1 MIQQRRTPR
10 GLTDDEARAWEALA
24 DTVAPLD
31 PTDFTQITRA
41 KRGADPKANIVKP
54 APAPTPAPAKPTAS
68 QPPRLDRQA
77 FNAAMEAHRSAPAP
91 AREAPVRVT
100 RPRAP
105 SGGSLD
111 GHWDRRLKAGDV
123 APDFSL
129 DLHGHGLDAAYHR
142 LMDGMA
148 QAQAMGAR
156 VVLVVT
162 GKERPVDAADRG
174 TKRGAIR
181 AKIFDWLAASE
192 HGGSIAAIRK
202 AHRRHGGDG
211 ALYLVLRR

>member
-1 MIQQRRTPR
+1 MTGHRRAPR
-10 GLTDDEARAWEALA
+10 GLTDDEAAAWDALA
-24 DTVAPLD
+24 KTVAPLGPFRSD
-31 PTDFTQITRA
+31 ESGPAKRKALTRA
-41 KRGADPKANIVKP
+41 SAVKP
-54 APAPTPAPAKPTAS
+54 APPAPLRPT
-68 QPPRLDRQA
+68 QPPQLDRQA
-77 FNAAMEAHRSAPAP
+77 FNAAMEAHRRAPAP
-91 AREAPVRVT
+91 AHEAAVRIT
-100 RPRAP
+100 RPQRGP
-105 SGGSLD
+105 RSGGTLD

-148 QAQAMGAR
+148 QARAMNAR
-156 VVLVVT
+156 MVLVVT
-162 GKERPVDAADRG
+162 GKERPVDAADRA

-192 HGGSIAAIRK
+192 HGGAIAAIRK